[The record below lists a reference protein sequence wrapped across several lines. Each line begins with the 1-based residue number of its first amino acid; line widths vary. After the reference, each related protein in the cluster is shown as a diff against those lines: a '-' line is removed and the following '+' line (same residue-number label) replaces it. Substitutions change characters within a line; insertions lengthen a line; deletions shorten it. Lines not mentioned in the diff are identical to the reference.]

1 VADTRTSS
9 STEPARSV
17 DILRTVP
24 DHTILPAAMAAAA
37 AGIPTAGSVSLTVV
51 DDVGPWTVA
60 VSHSMARRVDG
71 LQYLLNE
78 GPIFDAMSVD
88 EPVTCPDLDASAGW
102 PEFAPRAVLNGV
114 RSILSVPLPTEQGA
128 GVLNIYC
135 SEPGEFG
142 AGTRSA
148 AIAVAAELTVTL
160 GSARRI
166 ANLTMALQSR
176 DLIGQAKGIAMERYK
191 ISSDAAFALLSRISQ
206 GRNVKLRD
214 LAAEITTTGLVDPP
228 H

>member
-1 VADTRTSS
+1 
-9 STEPARSV
+9 
-17 DILRTVP
+17 VP
-24 DHTILPAAMAAAA
+24 DHTVLPAAVAAAA
-37 AGIPTAGSVSLTVV
+37 DGIPTADSLSLTVV

-60 VSHSMARRVDG
+60 VSHPMARRVDG
-71 LQYLLNE
+71 LQYLLSE
-78 GPIFDAMSVD
+78 GPVFEAMSAD
-88 EPVTCPDLDASAGW
+88 EPVTCTDLDASARW

-114 RSILSVPLPTEQGA
+114 RSTLSVRLPSERGA
-128 GVLNIYC
+128 GALNIYC

-191 ISSDAAFALLSRISQ
+191 ISADAAFALLSRISQ
-206 GRNVKLRD
+206 ERNIKLRD

-228 H
+228 R